1 MRRSLKVALTVG
13 LSALLV
19 ALGVSSVIS
28 AENDTVNNLSKNDK
42 SITVEQGTSSPASG
56 STPLEIDIT
65 TTITAVPTQEPSIA
79 PSPVVEPAPPTSQVT
94 SPTQAPTQAPAP
106 VVEPAPV
113 EVVTP
118 EAPVAP
124 IAQFVQVSQEAPGSY
139 FGTLEWSS
147 MPGATEYRIYKTGSI
162 RPSWR
167 LFYVYPTYI
176 TNITISDKP
185 GAIALYKLVAVVNS
199 QEVLIG
205 EAIYRPTN

>member
-19 ALGVSSVIS
+19 ALGVSSVVS
-28 AENDTVNNLSKNDK
+28 AENDIATTSSENVK
-42 SITVEQGTSSPASG
+42 STTLEQNSSPASQSDPIELDTTT
-56 STPLEIDIT
+56 STPTPT
-65 TTITAVPTQEPSIA
+65 TTPTQEASA
-79 PSPVVEPAPPTSQVT
+79 VPSPVVES
-94 SPTQAPTQAPAP
+94 SPSATQAPAP
-106 VVEPAPV
+106 TESPAPV
-113 EVVTP
+113 VESASVEVATP
-118 EAPVAP
+118 EAPEAP

-139 FGTLEWSS
+139 FGTLQWSAMS
-147 MPGATEYRIYKTGSI
+147 EATEYRIYKTGSI

-185 GAIALYKLVAVVNS
+185 GAIAIYKLVAVVNS